1 MDVLYVK
8 YVNIYNIMEI
18 VIFQYEWDE
27 IENLKRY
34 EKQKF
39 WNRKKSDYR
48 RTQP

>member
-39 WNRKKSDYR
+39 
-48 RTQP
+48 